1 MGDVLFGT
9 IEKWQGSKPWGKI
22 LDAGTGIHSLK
33 WMLNLETE
41 GVTAITADNAMKN
54 LISQDPS
61 INMRSMD
68 SILVGNWI
76 DDVFCSDT
84 LGDNKYDTIL
94 ADYLIGA
101 VDGFAPY
108 TQDII
113 LQKLKQFLAPEGRLY
128 IVGMEPIPEHATG
141 PAHIIT
147 EVRRA
152 RDACIQLA
160 GHRPY
165 REYPLTW
172 ISRTLENS
180 QFQLRKIKKFTIL
193 HNEDSIMRQLK
204 VAQNKIPLLSPSLQE
219 GMESYLNELGQKVRI
234 AVGSTTNGKISLS
247 YDYVILADNPVS
259 TESLYV
265 EDLMKLTDSPME
277 EC

>member
-9 IEKWQGSKPWGKI
+9 IEKWQGSKPWGRV
-22 LDAGTGIHSLK
+22 LDAGTGVHSLK
-33 WMLNLETE
+33 WMLGLETDS
-41 GVTAITADNAMKN
+41 VTAITADNAMKN
-54 LISQDPS
+54 LICQDPS
-61 INMRSMD
+61 VKIRPTD
-68 SILVGNWI
+68 SILVGNWV
-76 DDVFCSDT
+76 DEEFCSVT
-84 LGDNKYDTIL
+84 LGENKYDTIL

-108 TQDII
+108 TQDLI
-113 LQKLKQFLAPEGRLY
+113 LQKLRQMLAPEGHLY

-147 EVRRA
+147 EIRRA

-180 QFQLRKIKKFTIL
+180 QFQLKKIKKFTIL

-204 VAQNKIPLLSPSLQE
+204 VAQNKIPLISPSLRS
-219 GMESYLNELGQKVRI
+219 GMEAYLNELCQRIKV
-234 AVGSTTNGKISLS
+234 AVSSTSNGKIPLS
-247 YDYVILADNPVS
+247 YDYVILADNSVS

-265 EDLMKLTDSPME
+265 EDLMKLTDSPMDS
-277 EC
+277 